1 MAGVPDTADQGSPPQ
16 STAPQTPAPQS
27 PGPQIQRWR
36 PWTFGGLVEGLNAV
50 GTLCIFAVMILINT
64 DIFGRFALS
73 SPVPGVKELVE
84 LSIVGIVFLQL
95 PHTLRVGRITRSD
108 AAFNQLL
115 SRFPRIGYALSAL
128 YNLTGALL
136 AVLIVYGSVPR
147 FVQAWSENHYI
158 GNQGIFVAPVWPVR
172 LIIVV
177 GCVCLA
183 IQFALLMWRDLQRLR
198 SGNNSAT

>member
-1 MAGVPDTADQGSPPQ
+1 MAGVPDTAEQG
-16 STAPQTPAPQS
+16 TPAQH
-27 PGPQIQRWR
+27 PGPTPHNWR
-36 PWTFGGLVEGLNAV
+36 PWTFGGLVEGLNAI

-64 DIFGRFALS
+64 DIFGRFALA

-108 AAFNQLL
+108 AAFNKLAA
-115 SRFPRIGYALSAL
+115 RFPRTASGLSAL

-136 AVLIVYGSVPR
+136 SALIVYGSWPR
-147 FVQAWSENHYI
+147 FVSAWTDNHYI

-172 LIIVV
+172 LIIVI

-183 IQFALLMWRDLQRLR
+183 IQFALLMWRDLQQLR
-198 SGNNSAT
+198 SQTRAA

>member
-1 MAGVPDTADQGSPPQ
+1 MAGVPDTADQESL
-16 STAPQTPAPQS
+16 PQS
-27 PGPQIQRWR
+27 PGPQSQRWR

-64 DIFGRFALS
+64 DIFGRFVLS
-73 SPVPGVKELVE
+73 SPLPGVKELVE

-108 AAFNQLL
+108 AAFNKFA

-128 YNLTGALL
+128 YNLTGVLL
-136 AVLIVYGSVPR
+136 SALIVYGSVPR

-183 IQFALLMWRDLQRLR
+183 LQFALLMWRDLQCLR
-198 SGNNSAT
+198 GGNNGAT

>member
-1 MAGVPDTADQGSPPQ
+1 MD
-16 STAPQTPAPQS
+16 
-27 PGPQIQRWR
+27 RWR

-50 GTLCIFAVMILINT
+50 GTLCIFAVMLLINF
-64 DIFGRFALS
+64 DIAGRFAFS

-108 AAFNQLL
+108 AAFSRLL
-115 SRFPRIGYALSAL
+115 EKFPRVAHGLSAL
-128 YNLTGALL
+128 YNLTGALF
-136 AVLIVYGSVPR
+136 ASLIVYGSVPR
-147 FVQAWSENHYI
+147 FARAWTDNHYV

-172 LIIVV
+172 LIVVV

-183 IQFALLMWRDLQRLR
+183 IQFALFLWRDLRWLR
-198 SGNNSAT
+198 RA

>member
-1 MAGVPDTADQGSPPQ
+1 MAGVSDTADPRL
-16 STAPQTPAPQS
+16 PADPR
-27 PGPQIQRWR
+27 GWR

-50 GTLCIFAVMILINT
+50 GTLCIFAVMILINF
-64 DIFGRFALS
+64 DIFGRFAFS
-73 SPVPGVKELVE
+73 RPVPGVKEIVE

-115 SRFPRIGYALSAL
+115 SRFPRVAHVLSAL

-136 AVLIVYGSVPR
+136 SALIVYGSVPR
-147 FVQAWSENHYI
+147 FASAWSDNHYI

-183 IQFALLMWRDLQRLR
+183 VQFALFLWRDMRRLR
-198 SGNNSAT
+198 GGDHGAA

>member
-1 MAGVPDTADQGSPPQ
+1 ME
-16 STAPQTPAPQS
+16 
-27 PGPQIQRWR
+27 RWR

-50 GTLCIFAVMILINT
+50 GTLCIFAVMLLINF
-64 DIFGRFALS
+64 DIFGRFAFS

-108 AAFNQLL
+108 AAFSRLL
-115 SRFPRIGYALSAL
+115 EKFPRFAHGLSAL
-128 YNLTGALL
+128 YNLTGALF
-136 AVLIVYGSVPR
+136 ASIIVYGSVPR
-147 FVQAWSENHYI
+147 FSRAWTDNHYV

-172 LIIVV
+172 LIVVV

-183 IQFALLMWRDLQRLR
+183 IQFALFLWRDVRAAR
-198 SGNNSAT
+198 RA

>member
-1 MAGVPDTADQGSPPQ
+1 MAEVSDTADSRSPA
-16 STAPQTPAPQS
+16 AP
-27 PGPQIQRWR
+27 PGGWR

-50 GTLCIFAVMILINT
+50 GTLCIFAVMILINF
-64 DIFGRFALS
+64 DIFGRFAFS
-73 SPVPGVKELVE
+73 SPVPGVKEMVE

-115 SRFPRIGYALSAL
+115 SRFPRVAHAMSAL
-128 YNLTGALL
+128 YNLTGVLL
-136 AVLIVYGSVPR
+136 ALLIVYGSVPR
-147 FVQAWSENHYI
+147 FARAWSDNHYI

-172 LIIVV
+172 LIIVI

-183 IQFALLMWRDLQRLR
+183 VQFALFLWRDLQRLR
-198 SGNNSAT
+198 GRDQGSA